1 MLKPK
6 QLREVLTK
14 SVPLLQRN
22 PDSLNMFI
30 DNGRM
35 VSTLAS
41 SLSFE
46 YQYQLNLLVTDYD
59 GNLDLL
65 VVPVLAWLR
74 ENQPDIMANEEKRRT
89 GFTFSADVISDT
101 LIDISMNLQLT
112 ERVLVKDQD
121 GALHVNHV
129 GEPPLPENNSRPWQ
143 LYVKDE
149 LVSEWQR

>member
-6 QLREVLTK
+6 QLRDALTTCL
-14 SVPLLQRN
+14 PLLQRN

-35 VSTLAS
+35 VSTLAC

-46 YQYQLNLLVTDYD
+46 YQYQLNLVITDYD
-59 GNLDLL
+59 GDLDLL

-74 ENQPDIMANEEKRRT
+74 ENQPDIMATEEKRRS
-89 GFTFSADVISDT
+89 GFTFNADVISDNT
-101 LIDISMNLQLT
+101 MDISMNIQLT
-112 ERVLVKDQD
+112 ERVIVKSEG

-129 GEPPLPENNSRPWQ
+129 CEPPLPQDVERPDRM
-143 LYVKDE
+143 YVGGE
-149 LVSEWQR
+149 LVSEWQS